1 MNRGLD
7 LKELG
12 HALVQRRLRFV
23 LLLLGTVGLV
33 MAATF
38 LLTPVYESESSLR
51 VRSDAGGG
59 LSQAML
65 SGIEDMIP
73 TGIQLPG
80 LGDTD
85 VSTEIGIL
93 GSRRIVAGVADS
105 LSLHVELQRPRRAF
119 RTDLLEV
126 IHAGP
131 EAPRG
136 VFTLRH
142 RGDGVYDVSS
152 RGTRTEVAL
161 PEAVRIGEVFE
172 VGPMAF
178 RIPATLAP
186 EPPRLIRF
194 QVVPFTRMMRG
205 LRRDLRIG
213 RDDAGS
219 RLVTI
224 RYRHP
229 DPRLAR
235 ALVNGILDDFMV
247 YSESVNRSDSRREVE
262 IVTEQLSGYTDELR
276 RVEAELQSY
285 QERERLVLPEEQ
297 AASQIQRIAEL
308 QVLNDALSVERAALA
323 DFLGQIDARP
333 IPLDGAA
340 SPYRQL
346 ATFPSFLRNAAV
358 QEFLE
363 ALIELENA
371 RAELLVRRTEEN
383 RDVRMVQDRI
393 REIEGQLR
401 DLTVDYLE
409 GLETQLTSSAAALA
423 RFGDELER
431 IPQLEIEYTRRM
443 RDRRLLS
450 EVVVMLE
457 ARLVQ
462 ARVQEALDDAR
473 VRPVDRGIIEDRAAF
488 PRPPISLVLSLF
500 LGTLV
505 GLFGVVATETANPVV
520 RSRRGAE
527 SAAGCPVLAAV
538 PTAPR
543 GAPLFVRSHP
553 AAAAADAIQALVL
566 ELRRGGTPGVVLIAG
581 PGRGEGRSTVAANLA
596 LAWARQGGRVALVDG
611 DLRRGRLHRTLGVAA
626 EPGWLD
632 TGTLESAGRSI
643 DTGAGGGS
651 LHLFPR
657 GADPSDGRH
666 PLDRLSAPATETILD
681 QLRRE
686 YDVVLVDS
694 PPLGEVADA
703 RLLASPADS
712 VILVARRHRTPQATL
727 EEAAGTL
734 RRGGATVRGVVL
746 TRSSR

>member
-1 MNRGLD
+1 ME

-12 HALVQRRLRFV
+12 RALMRRRLRFA
-23 LLLLGTVGLV
+23 LLLVGTVGVV
-33 MAATF
+33 MTITF

-51 VRSDAGGG
+51 VRSDTGGG

-85 VSTEIGIL
+85 VSTEVGIL
-93 GSRRIVAGVADS
+93 GSRRIVQGVADS
-105 LSLHVELQRPRRAF
+105 LSLHVELQRPWRAF
-119 RTDLLEV
+119 RTDVLEV
-126 IHAGP
+126 IRAGP

-142 RGDGVYDVSS
+142 EGEGVYQVTA
-152 RGTRTEVAL
+152 RGTRTEVLL
-161 PEAVRIGEVFE
+161 PEMVRIGEAFT
-172 VGPMAF
+172 VGPMEF
-178 RIPATLAP
+178 RIRADLAD
-186 EPPRLIRF
+186 EPPPVIRF
-194 QVVPFTRMMRG
+194 QVIPFTRMMRG
-205 LRRDLRIG
+205 LRQDLRIG

-229 DPRLAR
+229 DPELAR

-247 YSESVNRSDSRREVE
+247 YSETVNRSDSGREVE
-262 IVTEQLSGYTDELR
+262 ILAEQLEGYTAELR
-276 RVEAELQSY
+276 RVEAELQAY

-297 AASQIQRIAEL
+297 ATSQIQRIAEL
-308 QVLNDALSVERAALA
+308 QVLNDALEVERSALS
-323 DFLGQIDARP
+323 DFLTRIEARP
-333 IPLDGAA
+333 DPVDGVA

-346 ATFPSFLRNAAV
+346 ATFPSFLRNAAI

-371 RAELLVRRTEEN
+371 RAELLVLRTEEN
-383 RDVRMVQDRI
+383 QDVRMVQDRI
-393 REIEGQLR
+393 RQIEGQLR

-409 GLETQLTSSAAALA
+409 GLETQLASSGTALA

-462 ARVQEALDDAR
+462 ARVREALDDAR

-500 LGTLV
+500 LGVLV
-505 GLFGVVATETANPVV
+505 GLFGVVATETSNPVI
-520 RSRRGAE
+520 RSPRSAE
-527 SAAGCPVLAAV
+527 SALGAPVLAAV
-538 PTAPR
+538 PAGPR
-543 GAPLFVRSHP
+543 GARLFVRSHP
-553 AAAAADAIQALVL
+553 LTAAADSLQALAS
-566 ELRRGGTPGVVLIAG
+566 ELRRGPAPGVLLVAG

-596 LAWARQGGRVALVDG
+596 LAWARQGGRVALVDA
-611 DLRRGRLHRTLGVAA
+611 DLRGGSLHQLFQVSA

-632 TGTLESAGRSI
+632 AASPEAGSRSIDPGAGTGTL
-643 DTGAGGGS
+643 
-651 LHLFPR
+651 HLLPR
-657 GADPSDGRH
+657 GPEPGLGGH
-666 PLDRLSAPATETILD
+666 PLDRLGDPSSEAVLTR
-681 QLRRE
+681 LRDDF
-686 YDVVLVDS
+686 DVVLVDS
-694 PPLGEVADA
+694 PPLGDFPDA
-703 RLLASPADS
+703 RLLARLADG
-712 VILVARRHRTPQATL
+712 VILVAQSDRTSQTAL
-727 EEAAGTL
+727 REAAGTL
-734 RRGGATVRGVVL
+734 GRIGASVRGLVL
-746 TRSSR
+746 NRSSG